1 MVKAKRIYSKIIDI
15 LQKKPLYRKGLI
27 DEYIRSLGLTRDEML
42 DKSTSGKANIARSLA
57 GQAIDEMTRKGII
70 IRSQEGIY
78 TAFEQKPIVIR
89 NERCVKEILTL
100 LSGGGMTKAQIKQRL
115 YRIFETDK
123 TLTDKDD
130 SKLSAICSELLR
142 KMVGEGVII
151 LSDNFYSLPERIE
164 AKIDDINGM
173 LVLKEAFLSRI
184 HKKGGEFFENYF
196 MTLLGKYVSL
206 FGKTVVTNTTTGG
219 SADGGIDGIMETV
232 DPLGFREKVMVQMK
246 NRSDTT
252 IETTVRGFYGAVCA
266 AQGSRGIF
274 ATTSDFH
281 PAADRFLKS
290 IDNCVGVDGDMIF
303 KMAMQ
308 THYGI
313 RKSGT
318 EYTVDDHII

>member
-1 MVKAKRIYSKIIDI
+1 MKSNKRMYIKIIDI
-15 LQKKPLYRKGLI
+15 LEKSPRSRKELI
-27 DEYIRSLGLTRDEML
+27 DEYILSLGLTREQLADRRTGGRANVERSKIGPVINEMKARGMIT
-42 DKSTSGKANIARSLA
+42 KSP
-57 GQAIDEMTRKGII
+57 
-70 IRSQEGIY
+70 EGIY
-78 TAFEQKPIVIR
+78 YAADQKPIVIR
-89 NERCVKEILTL
+89 NGRCESEIIKMLASKEMTRSDIRRELVK
-100 LSGGGMTKAQIKQRL
+100 
-115 YRIFETDK
+115 IFGTEK
-123 TLTDKDD
+123 TVTEKDD
-130 SKLSAICSELLR
+130 NKLFSYMGEALR
-142 KMVGEGVII
+142 VLVREGV
-151 LSDNFYSLPERIE
+151 LVQNGNSYALAGKTV

-173 LVLKEAFLSRI
+173 LELRNIFLSRL

>member
-184 HKKGGEFFENYF
+184 HKKGGEFFEVFF
-196 MTLLGKYVSL
+196 MTLLGKYL
-206 FGKTVVTNTTTGG
+206 EKNGKTVISNTTTGG
-219 SADGGIDGIMETV
+219 SADGGIDGIIETV
-232 DPLGFREKVMVQMK
+232 DCLGFRETVMVQTK
-246 NRSDTT
+246 NRTDISN
-252 IETTVRGFYGAVCA
+252 ETDVRGFYGAVCA
-266 AQGSRGIF
+266 RSGSRGIF
-274 ATTSDFH
+274 ATSSGFH
-281 PAADRFLKS
+281 YGAKAFLDG
-290 IDNCVGVDGDMIF
+290 IDNCVGVDGEKLF
-303 KMAMQ
+303 QMAKDVS
-308 THYGI
+308 YGL
-313 RKSGT
+313 KKHGT
-318 EYTVDDHII
+318 GYAIDERII